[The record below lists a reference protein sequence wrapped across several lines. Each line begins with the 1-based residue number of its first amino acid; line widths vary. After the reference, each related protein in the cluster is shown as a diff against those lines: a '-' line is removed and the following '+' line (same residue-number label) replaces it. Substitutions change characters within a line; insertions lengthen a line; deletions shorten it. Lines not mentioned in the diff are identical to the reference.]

1 MKKPQLCTPGVTL
14 VNSMPDLIIKG
25 IVSLLFNPL
34 FYLKNPKLSVAFLP
48 VNCIH

>member
-1 MKKPQLCTPGVTL
+1 MKKPQLRTLGVTPP
-14 VNSMPDLIIKG
+14 NNTSDPIIKD
-25 IVSLLFNPL
+25 IVNQLFNRL